1 MEKEKIKDRK
11 GIVMMKLKKWL
22 CAAAAV
28 VMVAGMAG
36 CGNLVSSLTGRNF
49 DAGKYVDA
57 CISFL
62 YRGEFDAY
70 MEQVEISLGEA
81 QKDYQ
86 AGIES
91 EVQYLLNQFDCP
103 EVTPQVT
110 KSLTQF
116 YTDLYKKTKFEI
128 KNTTK
133 IDKDTYSVSVEIYPL
148 DTFKNARDEINDFID
163 SFNARNDEGEFA
175 DMTVVEYDSTFME
188 GVLAVLN
195 TYLSKTDYLEP
206 QTILVQVVRDP
217 EDGMWGIPDVDA
229 QNIDNLIIDYQP

>member
-11 GIVMMKLKKWL
+11 GIVMMKWKKWL

-36 CGNLVSSLTGRNF
+36 CGNLVSSLTGRSF

-91 EVQYLLNQFDCP
+91 EVQFLLNQFDCP

-133 IDKDTYSVSVEIYPL
+133 IDNDTYSVSVEIYPL

-175 DMTVVEYDSTFME
+175 DMTVIEYDSIFME